1 MKKVVSISLNGIA
14 FQLEEPGYDELRVD
28 LERAEA
34 RLRDSPDR
42 AEIMADLEQAIGEK
56 CSRLLGPHKTVVSS
70 TEVSGILQEM
80 GPVESAEDRPASAA
94 TGDAAFAGTPA
105 SETSTMP
112 PPRKRL
118 FKIRE
123 GQMWFG
129 VCNGLAA
136 YLGVDVTWVR
146 IAFVVFTLITT
157 GFTLLVYFGLV
168 FIVPYAETSE
178 DRAAAFGAPFS
189 TEEFIG
195 RAKKKSEDGRREY
208 ERWRR
213 EWRRQQ
219 RHWQRQWDH
228 MSAQVRQ
235 ATSQMGSY
243 QSPGT
248 RAAFAIFVPIAA
260 IIGAVLFVAFVLG
273 LVELIAQHSIF
284 GWEFSHS
291 VPLWVLIVSLVV
303 AYALAAMVVRAIRY
317 GGTSGA
323 AHHAGWAAL
332 HTVIWI
338 CTTAL
343 LLWVAYTFIPG
354 VGDVVDNL
362 TWAAQLTI
370 DNLSETIV
378 SNNFALLDVI

>member
-14 FQLEEPGYDELRVD
+14 YQLEENGYDELRVY

-34 RLRDSPDR
+34 RLKDSPDR

-56 CSRLLGPHKTVVSS
+56 CSRMLGPHKTVVSGAEITS
-70 TEVSGILQEM
+70 ILAEM
-80 GPVESAEDRPASAA
+80 GPVESAEERPA
-94 TGDAAFAGTPA
+94 DAAFDPAAAASPAGAATA
-105 SETSTMP
+105 P
-112 PPRKRL
+112 PLPRKRL

-123 GQMWFG
+123 GEMWFG
-129 VCNGLAA
+129 VCNGVAA

-146 IAFVVFTLITT
+146 IAVVVLALITT
-157 GFTLLVYFGLV
+157 GFALLAYFALV

-195 RAKKKSEDGRREY
+195 RAKKKSEDGAREY

-219 RHWQRQWDH
+219 RHWQKQWNH
-228 MSAQVRQ
+228 MNAQMRQ
-235 ATSQMGSY
+235 ATANAAPQMSNAA
-243 QSPGT
+243 
-248 RAAFAIFVPIAA
+248 RAISAVFVPIAA
-260 IIGAVLFVAFVLG
+260 IIGAVLFVAFILG

-284 GWEFSHS
+284 GWEFSHAI
-291 VPLWVLIVSLVV
+291 PLWVLVVSLVV
-303 AYALAAMVVRAIRY
+303 VYSLATMLVRAIRR
-317 GGTSGA
+317 GGTPAGA
-323 AHHAGWAAL
+323 NHLGWNAL
-332 HTVIWI
+332 HTVVWI
-338 CTTAL
+338 CTALL

-354 VGDVVDNL
+354 VGIVVDQFVWAANL
-362 TWAAQLTI
+362 TM

-378 SNNFALLDVI
+378 SNNFSLLDVI